1 MNIWIF
7 FFLFTP
13 EFLCVLWIVCSFSCC
28 QYVCEVC
35 LWLSARSK
43 GHNGETGERQ
53 WTERGTATVPKAIPV
68 QTDTILKLANGLQC
82 VACCPICGPLPPG
95 DIPTHPVMGHH
106 CVSWAAGWGFGG
118 WAGLGVVVVGGD
130 SWPPH
135 CPKMK
140 RVESYLF
147 TACFALVP

>member
-1 MNIWIF
+1 MNLF
-7 FFLFTP
+7 FIYPRDSLCAVDCVQFL
-13 EFLCVLWIVCSFSCC
+13 VLSIRVWSLFVIECKVKGTQWRDGGAAVNWEGDCYCA
-28 QYVCEVC
+28 QGHTRADGHHIEI
-35 LWLSARSK
+35 SK
-43 GHNGETGERQ
+43 
-53 WTERGTATVPKAIPV
+53 WTAECI
-68 QTDTILKLANGLQC
+68 
-82 VACCPICGPLPPG
+82 ACCPICGPLPPG

-118 WAGLGVVVVGGD
+118 WAGLGVVVGGD